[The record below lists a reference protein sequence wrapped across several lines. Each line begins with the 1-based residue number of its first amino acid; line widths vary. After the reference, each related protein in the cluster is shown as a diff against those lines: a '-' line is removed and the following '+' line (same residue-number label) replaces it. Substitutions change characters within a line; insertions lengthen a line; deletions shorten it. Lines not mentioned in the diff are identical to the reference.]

1 MKQVTPPEWS
11 LNIEAD
17 DIGDHPVRKQFSASP
32 QQRKDLARRL
42 NVEAINSIK
51 ADLVL
56 SQQAGKSVINVSG
69 EFTANVTQIC
79 VVSGEA
85 FDSEMTGA
93 VEGWFAN
100 PDHIVSLDK
109 VRNMKK
115 SKAGEN
121 EVPMLEEKDDPEP
134 IIDGMIDIGE
144 LVTQHV
150 SLQLDPFPHKEG
162 EHFETGDELFVHK
175 AGPDRQNP
183 FAGLKALKEKKEKE
197 KAE

>member
-11 LNIEAD
+11 HNVEAE
-17 DIGDHPVRKQFSASP
+17 DIGDHPVRKQISASP

-42 NVEAINSIK
+42 GIEAVNSLK

-69 EFTANVTQIC
+69 QFEANVTQTC
-79 VVSGEA
+79 VVSGDA
-85 FDSEMTGA
+85 FDSVMNGD

-100 PDHIVSLDK
+100 PAHIVSLDK
-109 VRNMKK
+109 ARNIKK
-115 SKAGEN
+115 SKKGES
-121 EVPMLEEKDDPEP
+121 EVPMIDEKDDPEP
-134 IIDGMIDIGE
+134 IVDGLIDIGE
-144 LVTQHV
+144 LVTQHL

-162 EHFETGDELFVHK
+162 EHFETGDESFVQR
-175 AGPDRQNP
+175 PNEERQNP